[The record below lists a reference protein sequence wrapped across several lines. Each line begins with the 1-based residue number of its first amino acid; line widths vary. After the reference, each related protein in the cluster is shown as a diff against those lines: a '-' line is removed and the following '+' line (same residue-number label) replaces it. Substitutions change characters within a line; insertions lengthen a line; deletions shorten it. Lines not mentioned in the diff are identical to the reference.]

1 LNILFLNRSIIDE
14 DLLKYKGETYHPYH
28 FNCHSCG
35 CELNSTAREI
45 KGDLYCLRC
54 HDKMNIPVC
63 AACHKPIDEERVINA
78 LGKQWH
84 TEHFVCTICELPF
97 YGSRYYEKR
106 GLAYCES
113 HYNQLFGNPCF
124 VCNKTID
131 GDGKTERERER

>member
-1 LNILFLNRSIIDE
+1 MS
-14 DLLKYKGETYHPYH
+14 G
-28 FNCHSCG
+28 
-35 CELNSTAREI
+35 TAREI

-63 AACHKPIDEERVINA
+63 AACRTPIDEERVINA

-84 TEHFVCTICELPF
+84 AEHFVCTKCEKPF

-106 GLAYCES
+106 GLAYCEA

-131 GDGKTERERER
+131 GDGNRVFYLCFNLI